1 MLTCKPTVI
10 LRRASSFFPVLK
22 LIGNFTVKLDCEP
35 LPYALPGEKRYPQLV
50 MMAELNNYERTVK
63 LRS

>member
-22 LIGNFTVKLDCEP
+22 FIGNPTVKLDFDP
-35 LPYALPGEKRYPQLV
+35 LPYALPGERYPQLV
-50 MMAELNNYERTVK
+50 MMEELIIRRE
-63 LRS
+63 L

>member
-22 LIGNFTVKLDCEP
+22 LIGNFTLKLDCEP
-35 LPYALPGEKRYPQLV
+35 LPYALPGGKRYPQLV
-50 MMAELNNYERTVK
+50 MMAELNN
-63 LRS
+63 

>member
-22 LIGNFTVKLDCEP
+22 LIGNPTVKLGFDP
-35 LPYALPGEKRYPQLV
+35 LPYALPEERNPRLL
-50 MMAELNNYERTVK
+50 MNEELIIRRE
-63 LRS
+63 L